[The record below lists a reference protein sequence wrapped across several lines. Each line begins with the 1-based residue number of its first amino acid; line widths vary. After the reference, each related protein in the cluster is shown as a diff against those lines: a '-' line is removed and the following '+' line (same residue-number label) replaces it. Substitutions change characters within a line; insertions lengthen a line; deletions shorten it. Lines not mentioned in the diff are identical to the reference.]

1 MKLYNIHMDAIGK
14 YNRIINAGTTYIVNK
29 LSEMQL
35 NALGYYNI
43 VSESP
48 HNRRYY
54 INTQTK
60 SLIDNKY
67 TIGYTFIE
75 KTLFDIQLLMLSDL
89 RIVYEEK
96 VLRPL
101 IDTGLGYNVFG
112 GQLDVIEMQDAK
124 DNAETTIIDSD
135 SNEQTVDGT
144 IYTTI
149 ANAVKSKRN
158 MLRVAGKTKVS
169 EVKALATVA
178 ECINYEHEAYDY
190 IVTQE
195 DVDNDSSGTL
205 VLDQI
210 IVRYINNIT
219 DWD

>member
-14 YNRIINAGTTYIVNK
+14 YNTIINAGTTYIVNK

-60 SLIDNKY
+60 SLVDNKY

-75 KTLFDIQLLMLSDL
+75 KTLFDVQLLMLSDL

-135 SNEQTVDGT
+135 NNEQTVDGT

-149 ANAVKSKRN
+149 GNAVKSKRN

-169 EVKALATVA
+169 ELLK
-178 ECINYEHEAYDY
+178 
-190 IVTQE
+190 
-195 DVDNDSSGTL
+195 SGTL
-205 VLDQI
+205 NSYRVGKKVMVRKTDLDSFIMFEKPFHKLTRPQKDTLHPEVI
-210 IVRYINNIT
+210 CT
-219 DWD
+219 G